1 MMIPPDL
8 SEIRSRK
15 WFRLFDSEADFNK
28 IDLTLVDENGDHCY
42 NAYLYFSDEELRQM
56 PAFNK

>member
-1 MMIPPDL
+1 MIPSDV

-15 WFRLFDSEADFNK
+15 WFRLFDTKEDFNK
-28 IDLTLVDENGDHCY
+28 IDLTLIDENGNYCY

-56 PAFNK
+56 DSANNL